1 VYQTHVPGR
10 SSATLG
16 AMKFISFVAA
26 PMVWASC
33 AFAAGPPLQCDI
45 GPITRTFGSVPWLVY
60 ACRDGKSVALISAPG
75 SPATPS
81 YFFLSPHGTS
91 YRIIGES
98 NAPKDITDAALADL
112 QHLSDSDFLKL
123 VRDAQGER

>member
-1 VYQTHVPGR
+1 
-10 SSATLG
+10 
-16 AMKFISFVAA
+16 MKFVRFVVAL
-26 PMVWASC
+26 MVWAGF

-60 ACRDGKSVALISAPG
+60 GCRDGKSVALISAPG

-81 YFFLSPHGTS
+81 YNFLSPEGTS
-91 YRIIGES
+91 YRITGES

-112 QHLSDSDFLKL
+112 RHLSDSDFLKL
-123 VRDAQGER
+123 VRDAHGKK